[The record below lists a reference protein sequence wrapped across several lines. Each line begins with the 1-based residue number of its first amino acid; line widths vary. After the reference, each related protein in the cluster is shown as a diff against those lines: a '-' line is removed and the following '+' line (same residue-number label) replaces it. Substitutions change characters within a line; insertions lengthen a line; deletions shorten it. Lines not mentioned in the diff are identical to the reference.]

1 MRDYLR
7 DDIAGWIDNENA
19 YVEAASFIDAVMPK
33 QAEKLRKYTDYE
45 PMFSR
50 FNIEK
55 QIETAYQPKCACP
68 RWLYRH

>member
-1 MRDYLR
+1 MLSAQTKPARVNVLNLH
-7 DDIAGWIDNENA
+7 DDAR
-19 YVEAASFIDAVMPK
+19 PK

-55 QIETAYQPKCACP
+55 QIETAYQREVRLPSGGS
-68 RWLYRH
+68 